1 MRCWHAHVYPT
12 PGIACWAAH
21 RQKRAARPFA
31 RVNAAYACMPQA
43 STYAGGT
50 HMEACTGPRRESG
63 RRCGAREVSVPP
75 GPAPTAMTAGAAHSS
90 SAAKAAR
97 RMCLKESGEEML
109 RANCDWKI
117 SQ

>member
-1 MRCWHAHVYPT
+1 
-12 PGIACWAAH
+12 
-21 RQKRAARPFA
+21 
-31 RVNAAYACMPQA
+31 
-43 STYAGGT
+43 
-50 HMEACTGPRRESG
+50 MEACTGPRRESG